1 MSQFYDFGIYY
12 TWQVTQLFTG
22 KLHLTKCT
30 LFKVIQRFIIILRF
44 CRRIRHIC
52 DVRMAA
58 KWRKLANF
66 ASFCTL
72 QVTKSTT
79 IVFIHAKLVL
89 HEPFKYVL
97 MIEVVPII
105 HDVVMTSY
113 MSEKCRKFMILAFI
127 KLVKWLDDFTESR
140 IPVNVLYLG
149 WHNVLSCF
157 GVIVDTYGISMTSK
171 FRQN

>member
-12 TWQVTQLFTG
+12 TWQATQLFTG

-30 LFKVIQRFIIILRF
+30 LFKLIQRFIVILRF
-44 CRRIRHIC
+44 CRRIQHIC

-113 MSEKCRKFMILAFI
+113 MSENVASLWYLHSLNLSSDSMISQKVA
-127 KLVKWLDDFTESR
+127 S
-140 IPVNVLYLG
+140 
-149 WHNVLSCF
+149 
-157 GVIVDTYGISMTSK
+157 
-171 FRQN
+171 Q

>member
-1 MSQFYDFGIYY
+1 MLSS
-12 TWQVTQLFTG
+12 
-22 KLHLTKCT
+22 
-30 LFKVIQRFIIILRF
+30 F
-44 CRRIRHIC
+44 CRRIRHIY
-52 DVRMAA
+52 DVRMSA
-58 KWRKLANF
+58 KWSNLPIF
-66 ASFCTL
+66 VTFCTL
-72 QVTKSTT
+72 QVSKSTA

-97 MIEVVPII
+97 MIEVVSII
-105 HDVVMTSY
+105 HEVVMTSY
-113 MSEKCRKFMILAFI
+113 MSEKCRKFMILAFN

-157 GVIVDTYGISMTSK
+157 GVIAGTYGISMTSK